1 MTLQSLLAIFPLNDF
16 FGIPK
21 LASQHGEMVDHM
33 LELVHWFMTALFVGW
48 SVYLIIVLSR
58 FRQRK
63 NPKADYVGVRGHAS
77 THIEI
82 GVIIVEAILVLGFAL
97 PLWGERS
104 DAYPTGDDVLKMR
117 AIGEKFQWTFQ
128 YPGLDKVLGRQD
140 IKLVDTNANNP
151 IGRDMKD
158 ANGADDFIQTGTMTL
173 PVDRPVIVDV
183 TSKDVIHNLALIPM
197 RMAQDAVPGTRAHI
211 WFKPTKIGEWDII
224 CGQLCGPGHASMRA
238 TLSVVSQK
246 DFDALMKEK
255 SEAAMKQAA
264 AGSGKK

>member
-33 LELVHWFMTALFVGW
+33 LELVHWFMTILFIGW

-58 FRQRK
+58 FRQRR

-104 DAYPTGDDVLKMR
+104 DAYPTGSDVLKLR
-117 AIGEKFQWTFQ
+117 AVGEKFQWTFQ
-128 YPGLDKVLGRQD
+128 YPGVDGVLGRQD

-158 ANGADDFIQTGTMTL
+158 ANGTDDFIQAGTLTL
-173 PVDRPVIVDV
+173 PKDRPVIIDV

-197 RMAQDAVPGTRAHI
+197 RIAQDATPGVRAHI
-211 WFKPTKIGEWDII
+211 WFKPTKTGDWDII

-238 TLSVVSQK
+238 TLSVVEQK
-246 DFDALMKEK
+246 DFDAMMKEK
-255 SEAAMKQAA
+255 SEAAVKQAA